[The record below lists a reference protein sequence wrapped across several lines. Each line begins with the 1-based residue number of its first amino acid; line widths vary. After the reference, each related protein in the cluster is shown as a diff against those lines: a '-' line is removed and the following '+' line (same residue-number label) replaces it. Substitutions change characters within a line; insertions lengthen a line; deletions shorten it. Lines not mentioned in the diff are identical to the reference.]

1 MIGFLA
7 AFPVLISALMLQLAI
22 FSRLPLLH
30 GTADLMLVILVS
42 WGLQERVRT
51 AWVWTIIGGLLITL
65 VSGLPFYTPMIG
77 YLIAT
82 GIARMLHRQVW
93 QTPILAMFVTVF
105 TTTLIYHALSLFMLQ
120 IAGRGLPVVDSLTLI
135 TLPSVLLNLMLAL
148 PVYTLITDLALWV
161 YPTEIA

>member
-1 MIGFLA
+1 MGFVA
-7 AFPVLISALMLQLAI
+7 AFPVLVIAAMLQLAI

-42 WGLQERVRT
+42 WALQERVRT
-51 AWVWTIIGGLLITL
+51 AWVWTIIGGGLITL
-65 VSGLPFYTPMIG
+65 VSGLPFYAPIFG

-82 GIARMLHRQVW
+82 GLARLLHHQVW

-105 TTTLIYHALSLFMLQ
+105 AATLIYHALSLFMLQ
-120 IAGRGLPVVDSLTLI
+120 IAGRGLPLLDSLTLI

-148 PVYTLITDLALWV
+148 PVYTLITDLAHWI
-161 YPTEIA
+161 YPAEIA